1 MYSFS
6 SFGLFDYRY
15 LLMTVLF
22 SVISCIIGIEASR
35 KIRKEGMNWR
45 TLAACSV
52 LLAVSFWLTHF
63 FVSVSVDLPFSVDNY
78 QLYVALNFLICFIG
92 SLIAL
97 KMAQFRI
104 ENEIQHILG
113 GLFIAIVILSAN
125 ISGFLVLFGDLV
137 DIKPVFFVITLIL
150 TINVSLSIF
159 RFLIQITH
167 EDSFNLPR
175 KWKYIGSAVAG
186 ISFSGI
192 PYITIVSML
201 SFDAYDPS
209 FFEEILPFLIVMIA
223 NIIMM
228 LVPNL
233 FGSQI
238 LLNNIQSYTSL
249 FNNNPAAVF
258 SVDLEG
264 NILDT
269 NLVAT
274 EITGYSKEELK
285 GKHIRIFFS
294 DAEKSAVLEYLQNV
308 LQGNVSNI
316 ETQILGKEGT
326 YRYVRI
332 TAVRTHINNKLIGVF
347 GVLEDIT
354 DRKKAELQ
362 VQYMAYHDELTNL
375 PNRRRIRMLM
385 KEFTVKHSAFCIM
398 LLDFDRFKR
407 INDTFGHSFGDKLLI
422 EVSKKLQNIINESGI
437 TSRLGGDEFLILIPA
452 TDVKTLAEQIIETFR
467 SPLSVNGYE
476 VLLTASMGIASY
488 PEHSKNPNDLY
499 KFADIAMYHS
509 KENGANSFSVYNEE
523 MAEETLNKLG
533 LESDLQK
540 ALENREL
547 LLYFQ
552 PKVHT
557 AEDKLTGSEVLLRW
571 NHPEKGF
578 IPPNVFI
585 PIAEE
590 SGMIVFL
597 EKFVFNEVC
606 KVLSGWKESGKD
618 IKRVSINISLI
629 SILQEDFASYIINTL
644 EDYKIEGHFLE
655 LEITERIVMKNEED
669 VNCILQTLREKGIH
683 ISIDDFGTGYSSL
696 SYIDKLNVDILKID
710 QSFIRNIESNREVIT
725 AIIFLAKS
733 LKMKVIAEGV
743 ETKKQI
749 QLLKELGC
757 EDVQGYYYSPPIPLK
772 DFESSYFH

>member
-1 MYSFS
+1 M
-6 SFGLFDYRY
+6 
-15 LLMTVLF
+15 
-22 SVISCIIGIEASR
+22 
-35 KIRKEGMNWR
+35 
-45 TLAACSV
+45 
-52 LLAVSFWLTHF
+52 
-63 FVSVSVDLPFSVDNY
+63 
-78 QLYVALNFLICFIG
+78 
-92 SLIAL
+92 
-97 KMAQFRI
+97 
-104 ENEIQHILG
+104 
-113 GLFIAIVILSAN
+113 
-125 ISGFLVLFGDLV
+125 
-137 DIKPVFFVITLIL
+137 
-150 TINVSLSIF
+150 
-159 RFLIQITH
+159 
-167 EDSFNLPR
+167 
-175 KWKYIGSAVAG
+175 
-186 ISFSGI
+186 
-192 PYITIVSML
+192 
-201 SFDAYDPS
+201 
-209 FFEEILPFLIVMIA
+209 
-223 NIIMM
+223 
-228 LVPNL
+228 
-233 FGSQI
+233 
-238 LLNNIQSYTSL
+238 
-249 FNNNPAAVF
+249 
-258 SVDLEG
+258 
-264 NILDT
+264 
-269 NLVAT
+269 
-274 EITGYSKEELK
+274 
-285 GKHIRIFFS
+285 
-294 DAEKSAVLEYLQNV
+294 
-308 LQGNVSNI
+308 
-316 ETQILGKEGT
+316 
-326 YRYVRI
+326 
-332 TAVRTHINNKLIGVF
+332 
-347 GVLEDIT
+347 
-354 DRKKAELQ
+354 
-362 VQYMAYHDELTNL
+362 
-375 PNRRRIRMLM
+375 
-385 KEFTVKHSAFCIM
+385 
-398 LLDFDRFKR
+398 
-407 INDTFGHSFGDKLLI
+407 I
-422 EVSKKLQNIINESGI
+422 EVGKKLQNLINDSGI
-437 TSRLGGDEFLILIPA
+437 TSRLGGDEFLILVPH
-452 TDVKTLAEQIIETFR
+452 TDVTTLAEQIIQTFR

-488 PEHSKNPNDLY
+488 PEHSTNTNDLY
-499 KFADIAMYHS
+499 KYADIAMYHS

-540 ALENREL
+540 ALDNREL

-606 KVLSGWKESGKD
+606 KVLSKWKESGKD

-629 SILQEDFASYIINTL
+629 SILQEDFASHIISTL
-644 EDYKIEGHFLE
+644 EEYKIEGHFLE
-655 LEITERIVMKNEED
+655 LEITERIVMKNEDD